1 MSEPLSLGSF
11 SIKFC
16 SFYSVKSIRYLIIQ
30 SDRLNDLFFFVLTAG
45 ESENTSLTIF
55 LRASS
60 FTLLGGVFTVSYLN
74 GALSQCVYVLHPTY
88 FYSLFCF
95 SNPDKMA
102 QQK

>member
-1 MSEPLSLGSF
+1 MT
-11 SIKFC
+11 C
-16 SFYSVKSIRYLIIQ
+16 
-30 SDRLNDLFFFVLTAG
+30 FFFVLTAG

-102 QQK
+102 QQKRRNNKLFDHKTWTNFYDFLAAALNIALFLRES